1 MGWSSEGDAALP
13 IALVGVNC
21 AHGLLP
27 SLQNR
32 RAELLFWL
40 IGWRLPAAVWR
51 CGMFDWCPCGGLR
64 CPNGCATRCG
74 PAP

>member
-32 RAELLFWL
+32 RAELLLWL
-40 IGWRLPAAVWR
+40 IG
-51 CGMFDWCPCGGLR
+51 
-64 CPNGCATRCG
+64 
-74 PAP
+74 

>member
-1 MGWSSEGDAALP
+1 MVVPSVHSSADGRLCYGAVALPSAGGRREEAGGAIGWSSEGDAALP

-32 RAELLFWL
+32 RAELLLWL
-40 IGWRLPAAVWR
+40 IG
-51 CGMFDWCPCGGLR
+51 
-64 CPNGCATRCG
+64 
-74 PAP
+74 